1 MSVSVDPNFKST
13 LPPRKRAKTQE
24 EKEQRRMERILRNRR
39 AAHALR
45 EKKRR
50 HVESLEA
57 YVLAL
62 EKNNSLLTL
71 NVEKL
76 SATAPKSVLAT
87 LEQPVDLSGVKASI
101 ASVPSTSM
109 DSTTCGNA
117 MSPYSTESSSQH
129 NSLPSDGDIS
139 DHEQTT
145 VKLEPLSPNL
155 VAEKCGDNGD
165 FSNVEEL
172 DVVGGVDSNKNF
184 YNYLSPVSLHSP
196 IDLTLKQE
204 PSSSLASLPSF
215 DFSVDQNGIV
225 PLPTSRLDYL
235 AQNSEVILFPRAIF
249 A

>member
-1 MSVSVDPNFKST
+1 
-13 LPPRKRAKTQE
+13 
-24 EKEQRRMERILRNRR
+24 MERILRNRR

-62 EKNNSLLTL
+62 EKNNALLAL

-76 SATAPKSVLAT
+76 SAGAPQSVVAT
-87 LEQPVDLSGVKASI
+87 LEQPADLSEVKTSI
-101 ASVPSTSM
+101 ASVPSM
-109 DSTTCGNA
+109 ANDSTTNNV
-117 MSPYSTESSSQH
+117 MSPYSTESSGQPA
-129 NSLPSDGDIS
+129 SLPSDGDIS
-139 DHEQTT
+139 DHEQTA
-145 VKLEPLSPNL
+145 VKNEPMSPQL
-155 VAEKCGDNGD
+155 VAEKGGDNCD
-165 FSNVEEL
+165 FGTVEGLNV
-172 DVVGGVDSNKNF
+172 VGVDSNKNF

-204 PSSSLASLPSF
+204 PNSSLASLPRL
-215 DFSVDQNGIV
+215 DFSVDQSGVV

-235 AQNSEVILFPRAIF
+235 AQNSEVILFPRAIY